1 MYAWQHD
8 ESKHGPPEESIP
20 CQLQRL
26 FARLQLS
33 TRMAVDTTDL
43 TRSFGWAAADACR
56 QQDVQELLH
65 VLFDALDRCVAA
77 QAVAAVAADTLTRA
91 RNFPCSVASAV
102 GSSAGASLTSMF
114 AGTLVDSLQS
124 TECAHAR
131 SRVDPFLDVKL
142 NSIGCGTVEAAL
154 RQFTT
159 PEELVCSLCCAEC
172 AYPLCA

>member
-1 MYAWQHD
+1 MSFSRSLRQALFATAPFRARVYAWQHD

-65 VLFDALDRCVAA
+65 VLFDALDRCVARKRLKPWPP
-77 QAVAAVAADTLTRA
+77 T
-91 RNFPCSVASAV
+91 
-102 GSSAGASLTSMF
+102 
-114 AGTLVDSLQS
+114 
-124 TECAHAR
+124 R
-131 SRVDPFLDVKL
+131 SRVHAI
-142 NSIGCGTVEAAL
+142 SHAAWRAL
-154 RQFTT
+154 
-159 PEELVCSLCCAEC
+159 
-172 AYPLCA
+172 

>member
-1 MYAWQHD
+1 
-8 ESKHGPPEESIP
+8 
-20 CQLQRL
+20 
-26 FARLQLS
+26 
-33 TRMAVDTTDL
+33 
-43 TRSFGWAAADACR
+43 
-56 QQDVQELLH
+56 
-65 VLFDALDRCVAA
+65 
-77 QAVAAVAADTLTRA
+77 
-91 RNFPCSVASAV
+91 
-102 GSSAGASLTSMF
+102 MF

-172 AYPLCA
+172 AHRDCLCAWLCVWLHIDWRQCLGV